1 MTPPITP
8 QVHSNPLATI
18 QVRLQTARHVVALTG
33 AGMSQESGLPTY
45 RALPD
50 GLWNNTVVSEVA
62 TRNALRDDPQKV
74 WHWHQAF
81 AQRIRA
87 VAPNAGHLAL
97 ACLEAKCPVTIVT
110 QNVDDL
116 HERAGS
122 TRVIHLHGSAFAYKC
137 FACQR
142 PMPLPEPAPADW
154 ESMRQQVRCTTCRGH
169 IRHDVV
175 LFGEPLDQQLITAAR
190 KAIRD
195 CDVVLVI
202 GTSNLIYPAAEL
214 PRYAMKRRKFVVE
227 INPQVTPLSGWVSA
241 RLESSASVGLA
252 DLMGPTV

>member
-1 MTPPITP
+1 
-8 QVHSNPLATI
+8 
-18 QVRLQTARHVVALTG
+18 
-33 AGMSQESGLPTY
+33 MSQESGLPTY

-81 AQRIRA
+81 AQRIR
-87 VAPNAGHLAL
+87 
-97 ACLEAKCPVTIVT
+97 
-110 QNVDDL
+110 
-116 HERAGS
+116 
-122 TRVIHLHGSAFAYKC
+122 
-137 FACQR
+137 
-142 PMPLPEPAPADW
+142 
-154 ESMRQQVRCTTCRGH
+154 
-169 IRHDVV
+169 
-175 LFGEPLDQQLITAAR
+175 
-190 KAIRD
+190 D

-214 PRYAMKRRKFVVE
+214 PRYAMKRRKFVLE

-252 DLMGPTV
+252 DLMGLTA